1 MVLFR
6 TRHGGELN
14 RSYIQGIDL
23 QGFFRINRF
32 LKTQID
38 KLLGLWGGGIG
49 TEIILE
55 PNHTAHVYF
64 IIFYR

>member
-38 KLLGLWGGGIG
+38 KLLGLWGGG
-49 TEIILE
+49 
-55 PNHTAHVYF
+55 
-64 IIFYR
+64 YRYRNYT